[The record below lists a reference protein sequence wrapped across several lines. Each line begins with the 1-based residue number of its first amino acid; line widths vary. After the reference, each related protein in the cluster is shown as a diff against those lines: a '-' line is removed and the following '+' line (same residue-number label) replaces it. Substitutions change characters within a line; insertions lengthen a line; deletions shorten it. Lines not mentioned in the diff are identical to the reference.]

1 MKPNLL
7 TKACWV
13 LFFIFSLFTSPLQA
27 QHFEWAKGYAS
38 SQEGNRIIGQVT
50 DSVGNL
56 YILGQFRNTAAWD
69 GGSHLLPMA
78 PYGPY
83 NDVTNV
89 LIAKITP
96 DGEMA
101 WKKVIHANN
110 SWGGNAY
117 DIKPVGD
124 TAFACLVS
132 FPLPISGSN
141 YCYYLDTL
149 LTATCDYP
157 TPNGN
162 MYHAT
167 RIALITFDFEG
178 HVLEQHFLT
187 LTFLDNDG
195 NDIVYQIFNTDY
207 YINVGDF
214 TQPSFDIDQD
224 GNVYF
229 CRVGGDLVGQTYATW
244 RGNVGGIKYWVDGRV
259 VGQSEVRNSPMMWY
273 PQLLKFSPHMDNL
286 LASRY
291 LVQHCD
297 SVMYDNSTLYLKLDN
312 LGYPY
317 VLGSLLTVEE
327 VSNNTVVIDSN
338 ANFSVSHPTAYG
350 GMPYL
355 VKYDSSLHFL
365 FGVSIEDSVINP
377 QITSAIC
384 FHDIAFDNDS
394 SIMFISAGATR
405 GVTGDT
411 INFYSIP
418 FCQGRP
424 LRRLKNDAFIMAFRM
439 QGDSLIF
446 HSYGRVP
453 AVYESGLK
461 SASHGNLSCLNNRV
475 FIQSLYRGGVYFPHG
490 TIHFPNLSDFGIG
503 LSCFDYKCKIIGG
516 EDYNSL
522 SINNYIGTISMH
534 DSILYL
540 SNNLVSDATFGD
552 IYVPAQGYN
561 ACVAKYVDT
570 SFMTPYVY
578 TGDTGNVRIVVS
590 EAGTWV
596 SYPNPFRQRVTIESD
611 GQEVRTAWLTDL
623 TGRREEVRLQA
634 AGPGRYVL
642 DLTGRPQ
649 ATYLLTLVT
658 ADGQERTLRLLKQQD
673 MFGE

>member
-1 MKPNLL
+1 MKHNLL

-13 LFFIFSLFTSPLQA
+13 LFFSFSLFTSSLQA
-27 QHFEWAKGYAS
+27 QHFEWAKGFAS
-38 SQEGNRIIGQVT
+38 GQEGNHIIGQVT

-56 YILGQFRNTAAWD
+56 YILGTFRNTAAWD

-83 NDVTNV
+83 FDVTNV

-110 SWGGNAY
+110 GWGGNAY

-149 LTATCDYP
+149 LTTTCDYP

-162 MYHAT
+162 MYYAT
-167 RIALITFDFEG
+167 RTALITFDFEG

-195 NDIVYQIFNTDY
+195 NDIVYQVFNTDY

-214 TQPSFDIDQD
+214 TQPSFDIDQE

-229 CRVGGDLVGQTYATW
+229 CHVGGDLVDQTYATW

-259 VGQSEVRNSPMMWY
+259 VGQSEVRNSPLMWY
-273 PQLLKFSPHMDNL
+273 PQLLKFSPHMDSL
-286 LASRY
+286 LANRY
-291 LVQHCD
+291 LVQRCD
-297 SVMYDNSTLYLKLDN
+297 TNIDYQTDN
-312 LGYPY
+312 LYIEVGHNGNSY
-317 VLGSLLTVEE
+317 VIGAISPVIHE
-327 VSNNTVVIDSN
+327 NNVLVVDSTKN
-338 ANFSVSHPTAYG
+338 LVLSHTANILEI
-350 GMPYL
+350 PYL
-355 VKYDSSLHFL
+355 IILDSSLQVTYSIFL
-365 FGVSIEDSVINP
+365 LDDSILHPEMFSASSFWDISFDYDNNLLFVSAS
-377 QITSAIC
+377 T
-384 FHDIAFDNDS
+384 F
-394 SIMFISAGATR
+394 R
-405 GVTGDT
+405 GVVGDT
-411 INFYSIP
+411 MNFHSILS
-418 FCQGRP
+418 CQGHS
-424 LRRLKNDAFIMAFRM
+424 LSHLKNDAFILAFRM

-453 AVYESGLK
+453 GMYESSYK
-461 SASHGNLSCLNNRV
+461 SAATHGNLGCANNRV
-475 FIQSLYRGGVYFPHG
+475 FVQSLYRGGIYFPNE
-490 TIHFPNLSDFGIG
+490 TIHFPNWSDVGIG
-503 LSCFDYKCKIIGG
+503 LSCFDYECKIIGG
-516 EDYNSL
+516 EDYNAL
-522 SINNYIGTISMH
+522 SINNDTGPLSVH

-540 SNNLVSDATFGD
+540 SSTLVSDATFGD
-552 IYVPAQGYN
+552 IHVPAQGSC
-561 ACVAKYVDT
+561 ALIAKYVDA
-570 SFMTPYVY
+570 SFMTPYEPPTVHI
-578 TGDTGNVRIVVS
+578 TQADTTTVRL
-590 EAGTWV
+590 
-596 SYPNPFRQRVTIESD
+596 YPNPFGQKVNLECD
-611 GQEVRTAWLTDL
+611 GQAVRTAWLTDL

-634 AGPGRYVL
+634 AGAGRYVL